1 MPSEMGEPERER
13 LLRWLDDSPT
23 VFRGVRQMLDERDHL
38 KGAMEVSQTECQR
51 LRQQCDALREEVRRL
66 QTGVTRLQQ
75 ERADAAH
82 WVTTMLQEAAAR
94 FPTTP
99 PPA

>member
-13 LLRWLDDSPT
+13 VLRWLDDSPT
-23 VFRGVRQMLDERDHL
+23 VFRSVRQMLDERDHL

-51 LRQQCDALREEVRRL
+51 LRQQCDALREEARQLHAALGRL
-66 QTGVTRLQQ
+66 QK
-75 ERADAAH
+75 ERTEAAH
-82 WVTTMLQEAAAR
+82 WVASMLQEAAAR
-94 FPTTP
+94 FPLAP

>member
-1 MPSEMGEPERER
+1 MTSEMGKPERER
-13 LLRWLDDSPT
+13 VLRWTEDSAT
-23 VFRGVRQMLDERDHL
+23 VFRGVRQILDERDQL

-66 QTGVTRLQQ
+66 QTEVTRLQQ

-82 WVTTMLQEAAAR
+82 WITTMLQEAAAR

-99 PPA
+99 PSA